1 MRAGRLEPFFFNDT
15 ATTEI
20 YTLSLHDALPIS
32 QEETQLIISKQ
43 TGQWGT
49 VYREENDLAR
59 IVMRVERLDQ
69 PVEKFTI
76 TIGDHDGTE
85 TIALEWGDRRY
96 WVPVAVKGE

>member
-1 MRAGRLEPFFFNDT
+1 M
-15 ATTEI
+15 
-20 YTLSLHDALPIS
+20 
-32 QEETQLIISKQ
+32 
-43 TGQWGT
+43 
-49 VYREENDLAR
+49 YREENDLAR
-59 IVMRVERLDQ
+59 IVMRVEQLDQ